1 MLLSLLAQ
9 ATDFGTTTA
18 DDAAAAA
25 AATTAA
31 AGIGIVMILFW
42 VVFFGVGFIF
52 WIWALIDVI
61 RRQFPNQNDKTVWL
75 IVVILLYWVGAIV
88 YLIAGRKKGTIP
100 A

>member
-9 ATDFGTTTA
+9 ATDYVPITA
-18 DDAAAAA
+18 DQAAADAAAA
-25 AATTAA
+25 TAA
-31 AGIGIVMILFW
+31 GGLAIGMLIFWIVFVGI
-42 VVFFGVGFIF
+42 GFIF

-61 RRQFPNQNDKTVWL
+61 RRQFSNQNDKTIWL
-75 IVVILLYWVGAIV
+75 LVVILLYWVGAIV